1 MITDSDISIAEGIP
15 WYDYAESVQ
24 RVVIGDGITSVG
36 NYAFTSCI
44 NLQEAV
50 LTDSIQRI
58 GDSAFYSCRGF
69 ESIILPE
76 SLISI
81 GEYAFASCESLAEIE
96 IPDSVESIGEL
107 AFSGCSSLEY
117 VSGLNSVSNIGS
129 DTFSYCTSITDL
141 SFIEGIA
148 SISDGMFIECD
159 GLKNVTIPS
168 SVSSIGHMAFA
179 SCDNLENIIIP
190 DSVTS
195 ISGDA
200 FADCTALHNIT
211 IPAGVASI
219 GEYALGYSYDVSG
232 ADTNYI
238 PIEGFTIYG
247 YAGTAAET
255 YANKN
260 SFNFVDLTDPEIAI
274 IPEKTD
280 EIYVRGS
287 GKDAVIYCTGEFA
300 DFVSVEMDGEMVDPS
315 NYKVTEGSTVL
326 TFVASYLDTLS
337 VGRHTVTLNYID
349 TSISTFL
356 TIVEENGGNSTLT
369 GDGTGNNTN
378 AGNGTNTGSANKTD
392 SAVQTGDQSNI
403 VLWVV
408 LGVCSLVVCTV
419 ALTKRKRYEM

>member
-1 MITDSDISIAEGIP
+1 MTRSSRIIIIFVVIALMLGIGCLFFVDFSGGAQNLQNAQKNTVTEVENDAPGNKKVPEDDWWVIDGCLKIFSDTELKKKSKLVVPAVYEGEKVRSLDVTCSEGTFSNYLTYVEIEEGIETIE
-15 WYDYAESVQ
+15 YGFV
-24 RVVIGDGITSVG
+24 
-36 NYAFTSCI
+36 SCP
-44 NLQEAV
+44 NLKTV
-50 LTDSIQRI
+50 
-58 GDSAFYSCRGF
+58 
-69 ESIILPE
+69 
-76 SLISI
+76 
-81 GEYAFASCESLAEIE
+81 
-96 IPDSVESIGEL
+96 
-107 AFSGCSSLEY
+107 
-117 VSGLNSVSNIGS
+117 
-129 DTFSYCTSITDL
+129 
-141 SFIEGIA
+141 
-148 SISDGMFIECD
+148 
-159 GLKNVTIPS
+159 
-168 SVSSIGHMAFA
+168 
-179 SCDNLENIIIP
+179 IIP

-403 VLWVV
+403 VLLVV